1 MATVL
6 DRPTVESIGHEP
18 STRSSGAD
26 RLTGIGFVQWL
37 VASLLVGA
45 GAVHFAMALS
55 HFGESTAEG
64 VGFLVAAWL
73 QILLAVAVV
82 FRPARRVAIAVV
94 AVSAACIAA
103 WVVSRTAGLPFGAH
117 AGHAESVTIVDG
129 VTVTMEAATI
139 VLAAMLL
146 SRAVLRFRSNGM
158 ALVAIVGVRACRRR
172 PSAALRARR
181 GTLAESGRH
190 RPAHDRAAPRPSPD
204 RAPRGLARDA

>member
-6 DRPTVESIGHEP
+6 DRPGLVTPAPLPSPRPSGTNRASSIGW
-18 STRSSGAD
+18 
-26 RLTGIGFVQWL
+26 VQWL
-37 VASLLVGA
+37 VAALLVGA
-45 GAVHFAMALS
+45 GAVHFAMAPS

-129 VTVTMEAATI
+129 VTVPLEAGT
-139 VLAAMLL
+139 VVPAA
-146 SRAVLRFRSNGM
+146 
-158 ALVAIVGVRACRRR
+158 
-172 PSAALRARR
+172 
-181 GTLAESGRH
+181 
-190 RPAHDRAAPRPSPD
+190 
-204 RAPRGLARDA
+204 